1 MAFARTNVIHNSDMK
16 CKQTE
21 MMIFLMLLFID
32 GFQLWA
38 IKQFIEHVN
47 L

>member
-1 MAFARTNVIHNSDMK
+1 MSFARTNVIRISDMK
-16 CKQTE
+16 CKKNWDDA
-21 MMIFLMLLFID
+21 FLMLLFID